1 MNSALRRKVVALS
14 AYKNPANNNG
24 IPKALKSK
32 PNSQAEIITSTVEK
46 ENRKDI
52 PVRSVG
58 SANPIIRTGLG

>member
-32 PNSQAEIITSTVEK
+32 PNSQAEIITSTVERDK
-46 ENRKDI
+46 IETNK
-52 PVRSVG
+52 
-58 SANPIIRTGLG
+58 